1 MEHQSGGAAGLYPVS
16 CKGLEEVVER
26 VRDLVVGGM
35 NSGNLCSGEWAT
47 LPAYLC
53 LLMADTISNVGGNT

>member
-1 MEHQSGGAAGLYPVS
+1 MYPVS

-35 NSGNLCSGEWAT
+35 NSGNLCSGEGAT